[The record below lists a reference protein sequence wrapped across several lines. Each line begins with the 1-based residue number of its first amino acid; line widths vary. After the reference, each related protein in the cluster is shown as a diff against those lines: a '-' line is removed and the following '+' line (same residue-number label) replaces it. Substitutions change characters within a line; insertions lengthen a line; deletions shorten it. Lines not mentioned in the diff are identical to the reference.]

1 MFSRCFV
8 LLSAVALLCFANA
21 NYKEEFGGKVVLVTG
36 GSSGIGYQTALQ
48 FAQYGA
54 KVIIVARD
62 SHPNWFNGDTAAKNI
77 NDDETVKQSG
87 GSCRFFKADMS
98 NATEVKALFKNIREN
113 ENDLHFA
120 VNSAGITGPLGV
132 LSSNRRYMGT
142 VNDPMRNNLYAGI
155 YSCMYEAR
163 LMTEKNHSS
172 AIVNLASTN
181 GLTATPRGS
190 MYGTSKFGVVG
201 LTRSVA
207 DTFSKLGNNIIR
219 VNAIAPTLTDT
230 SLTWNQAKYL
240 FDKTTQ
246 PWEEPYITPDSLL
259 WQVVGPTWV
268 NRLTAKAI
276 ATPKMMAD
284 AILFLC
290 SSDSSFVTGSILSVD
305 RGQTA

>member
-1 MFSRCFV
+1 LF
-8 LLSAVALLCFANA
+8 AAIALVCFAA
-21 NYKEEFGGKVVLVTG
+21 NYKQEFGGKVVLVTG
-36 GSSGIGYQTALQ
+36 GSSGIGYQTALE

-62 SHPNWFNGDTAAKNI
+62 SNPNWFNGATAAKNI
-77 NDDETVKQSG
+77 NDDPVVQQSG
-87 GSCRFFKADMS
+87 GSARFFKADMS
-98 NATEVKALFKNIREN
+98 NRTEVKALFDDIRSK

-120 VNSAGITGPLGV
+120 VNSAGIGGPLG
-132 LSSNRRYMGT
+132 LFHTNRAYMGGIH
-142 VNDPMRNNLYAGI
+142 DPMRNNIYAGI

-163 LMTEKNHSS
+163 LMMEQNHTS

-181 GLTATPRGS
+181 GLKATPRGA

-207 DTFSKLGNNIIR
+207 DSFSQSTPLIR
-219 VNAIAPTLTDT
+219 VNGVAPTLTDT

-240 FDKTTQ
+240 VDNTVQ
-246 PWEEPYITPDSLL
+246 PWEEPYVTPDSPL
-259 WQVVGPTWV
+259 WKVVGPGWI
-268 NRLTAKAI
+268 NRLQAKAI
-276 ATPKMMAD
+276 ASPKMMAD